1 MDHNTAH
8 NNHDDGDGDGDDE
21 VVEAACDDGDDEI
34 LAPPEPEL

>member
-8 NNHDDGDGDGDDE
+8 NNHDDGDGDDE
-21 VVEAACDDGDDEI
+21 VVEAACDDGDNEI